1 MNIQYSSAP
10 MYYIDGVPAY
20 KTGEWGGHKSCKF
33 GPTRRIVRQVSNQ
46 AFSLSESKFN
56 VFLFFLL

>member
-46 AFSLSESKFN
+46 AFSLSESK
-56 VFLFFLL
+56 